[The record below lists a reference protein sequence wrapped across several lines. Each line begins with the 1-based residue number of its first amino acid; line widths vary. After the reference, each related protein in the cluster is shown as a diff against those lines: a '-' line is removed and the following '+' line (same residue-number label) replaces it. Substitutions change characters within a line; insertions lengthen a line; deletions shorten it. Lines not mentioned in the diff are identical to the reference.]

1 MLNASLNGGLQLRPR
16 AGSDKACAV
25 ETPALSDAA
34 PLCDPQNLPEILEHL
49 ADVFFYVKDVD
60 SRWQECNS
68 AILNLFNAAK
78 KSEVLGKTDWDFY
91 PEQIAREIIRDDRLV
106 IESGRPIVNKLEV
119 IVDEAGKLL
128 WVLTTKTP
136 ARDRQGRICGVL
148 GLTRPVGT
156 TDMLPEGYREFS
168 KVIAY
173 VEDRYRKSLEVS
185 ELAQIACLSESQFR
199 KRFVKLFK
207 ISPAK
212 FINRIRVQTAAKL
225 LLSSDAPIAEIALQ
239 CGFCDQSYLTRQF
252 TQFFGMPPKRY
263 RDSLG
268 KRAAAD

>member
-1 MLNASLNGGLQLRPR
+1 MNLVGRQQHHVDVPHEPMRDASL
-16 AGSDKACAV
+16 
-25 ETPALSDAA
+25 
-34 PLCDPQNLPEILEHL
+34 LCDPANLPEILEHL
-49 ADVFFYVKDVD
+49 ADVYFYVKDPD

-68 AILNLFNAAK
+68 AILTLFNAGK
-78 KSEVLGKTDWDFY
+78 KSDVLGKTDWDFY
-91 PEQIAREIIRDDRLV
+91 PEQIAKEIIQDDRSV

-119 IVDEAGKLL
+119 IVDESGRLL
-128 WVLTTKTP
+128 WVLTSKIP
-136 ARDRQGRICGVL
+136 ARNREGRICGVI

-156 TDMLPEGYREFS
+156 TDMLPEGYRQFS
-168 KVIAY
+168 RVIAY
-173 VEDRYRKSLEVS
+173 VEERYKTSLEVS

-207 ISPAK
+207 ISPSR

-239 CGFCDQSYLTRQF
+239 CGFCDQSYFTRQF
-252 TQFFGMPPKRY
+252 STFFGLPPKRY

-268 KRAAAD
+268 KRDLPA